1 MKQCTFCGANVE
13 GKFCVN
19 CGQAQECL
27 SCGSTFNGSE
37 KFCASCGTQRAIS
50 QQSAQPNVQDSQQQ
64 DNVTNQELNQT
75 TNQPQEPNQAFTP
88 YQSTHSNQQTHQHGP
103 SHIQQNYNQGFSPGG
118 PRNHFS
124 PPKKGPNKGLI
135 WGIVGA
141 VAIAAIIVCYFIFF
155 KSPNT
160 PSGVVE
166 AFVDALDN
174 QNFSKAREY
183 LYEDEYIDVFE
194 DIEYYLDFI
203 PSSAELSFSVKI
215 IDEHIQGNSAEVDTI
230 MSYKASFMGESMS
243 ESDNVTFYLIKHN
256 GKWKITSE
264 TF

>member
-27 SCGSTFNGSE
+27 SCGSAFNGSE
-37 KFCASCGTQRAIS
+37 KFCATCGSQRAIS
-50 QQSAQPNVQDSQQQ
+50 QQSAQQNVQDSQQ
-64 DNVTNQELNQT
+64 DNVTNQEWNQT
-75 TNQPQEPNQAFTP
+75 TNQSQDQKFTP
-88 YQSTHSNQQTHQHGP
+88 FQNTHSNQQTHQQGP
-103 SHIQQNYNQGFSPGG
+103 SNFQQNYNQGFSPGVPG
-118 PRNHFS
+118 NHFS

-141 VAIAAIIVCYFIFF
+141 VAIAAIIASYFIFF
-155 KSPNT
+155 KAPNT
-160 PSGVVE
+160 PSGVVK
-166 AFVDALDN
+166 AFVAALDDQDFN
-174 QNFSKAREY
+174 KAREY
-183 LYEDEYIDVFE
+183 LYEDDYIDVFE
-194 DIEYYLDFI
+194 EIEYLLDFI